1 MIDKAI
7 EIIESIVTDIELG
20 MIMTGPVV
28 NILPIGAQVQL
39 GPNKKGLVHISRLA
53 DSRVAKVEDVVN
65 LGDEVTVRVIK
76 VDDIGGKID
85 LSMRPSDINDTWSP
99 ELEQE
104 RRKAAAASRGDRDHG
119 DRGDR
124 RGGYD
129 RDRRDRRD
137 RDDRYRR

>member
-20 MIMTGPVV
+20 MITSGPVV

-39 GPNKKGLVHISRLA
+39 GPNKKGLIHISRLA
-53 DSRVAKVEDVVN
+53 DSRVGKVEDVVK

-76 VDDIGGKID
+76 VDEIGGKID

-99 ELEQE
+99 ELEAE
-104 RRKAAAASRGDRDHG
+104 RRKAQNANRDRD
-119 DRGDR
+119 RDR
-124 RGGYD
+124 RGGD
-129 RDRRDRRD
+129 RDRRGGHGGDRNKRD
-137 RDDRYRR
+137 RDW